1 MNKLL
6 LTATA
11 IAALS
16 TSAFANEVETSSANQ
31 FYLRGDIGAA
41 KFGQTK
47 QKVGG
52 VGEVKNKTK
61 FGASIDLGAGYYIT
75 DSVRAELVYTQPFGL
90 STKATAKATAKVQGQ
105 DEDGDDNDN
114 GEEVINVKHKPTVR
128 ALLARVSGDVV
139 DLGMAKLFLTG
150 GLGWAQVKDKLT
162 IDDNSKKSKNKNN
175 LAWTVGAGAAFD
187 VSEGVHLEA
196 AYSWRDYGKTKKFH
210 DEIKGIALRSHNFTA
225 GVRFDI

>member
-6 LTATA
+6 LTAA
-11 IAALS
+11 AVAALS
-16 TSAFANEVETSSANQ
+16 TSAFASEGETSSANQ

-47 QKVGG
+47 QKIAG
-52 VGEVKNKTK
+52 VEVKNKTK

-90 STKATAKATAKVQGQ
+90 STKATAKIKGNK
-105 DEDGDDNDN
+105 DD
-114 GEEVINVKHKPTVR
+114 VTLNVKHKPTVR

-162 IDDNSKKSKNKNN
+162 IDNVSVKSKNKNN

-196 AYSWRDYGKTKKFH
+196 AYSWRDYGKTKKFD
-210 DEIKGIALRSHNFTA
+210 DEVKGIALRSHNFTA